1 MKNSILYI
9 ILFTSLWAC
18 SKESELRLELSTQ
31 ILSFKPN
38 YSRARSFSSNGDTI
52 NLQLLSSTSSFS
64 ENGALDGNY
73 GAFDGVDRL
82 LLEQEDYRIGSD
94 SLGLSFIYQFRCAYA
109 ETAPSLRNDFLYL
122 NFSDSLQEMNP
133 DLSLR
138 FDGDTSIFLLNRT
151 FYSDSLFIGD
161 KYFYE
166 VLASQADNGMAV
178 YLNSLGLI
186 GFTTSTNR
194 TFQIVN

>member
-1 MKNSILYI
+1 LKNSILYI
-9 ILFTSLWAC
+9 ILFASLLAC
-18 SKESELRLELSTQ
+18 SKESELRLELSSQ

-38 YSRARSFSSNGDTI
+38 YSRARSFSSNGDTV
-52 NLQLLSSTSSFS
+52 NLQLLSTSSSFA

-94 SLGLSFIYQFRCAYA
+94 SLGLSFNYQFRCAYA

-138 FDGDTSIFLLNRT
+138 FDGDTTIFLLNRT

-166 VLASQADNGMAV
+166 VVASQADNGMAV

>member
-1 MKNSILYI
+1 LKNNILYI
-9 ILFTSLWAC
+9 ILLAGLWAC
-18 SKESELRLELSTQ
+18 TKESEVKLELSGQ
-31 ILSFKPN
+31 ILSFKPD
-38 YSRARSFSSNGDTI
+38 YSRARTFSSEGDT
-52 NLQLLSSTSSFS
+52 LKLELLSNSSSFS
-64 ENGALDGNY
+64 ENGALNGNY
-73 GAFDGVDRL
+73 GAFNGVDRL

-94 SLGLSFIYQFRCAYA
+94 SLGLSFNYQFRCAYA

-138 FDGDTSIFLLNRT
+138 FDGDTNIFLLNRT
-151 FYSDSLFIGD
+151 FYSDSIFIAD

-166 VLASQADNGMAV
+166 VVASQADNGMAV

-186 GFTTSTNR
+186 GFTTSANR